1 MARRGGYLLLV
12 PGLLIVAVGA
22 IFALAEPSPGE
33 FGNLGQVL
41 APYILA
47 IGLVPLLVG
56 LAVLRHVRA
65 AQVIG
70 VVVGGV
76 YGAFFVL
83 ASMSGNLVTLLLGI
97 SFFLGMLA
105 LLSAF
110 RAGER

>member
-1 MARRGGYLLLV
+1 MARRGGYLLFV
-12 PGLLIVAVGA
+12 PGLLIVALGV

-41 APYILA
+41 APYILG

-56 LAVLRHVRA
+56 LAVLRRYRA
-65 AQVIG
+65 AQALG
-70 VVVGGV
+70 VVVGGL

-83 ASMSGNLVTLLLGI
+83 ASLSGNLVTLLLGI
-97 SFFLGMLA
+97 SFFLGALA
-105 LLSAF
+105 LQSAF